1 MKQRGVFKWTLSPN
15 FCLSHA
21 NRLSDRKNY
30 GTVRMRWFQLIFH
43 CEIWVCIVNN
53 LVRPASWKWSSFDI
67 RSWSVAPS
75 THCLILRLRA
85 FKQGCLMRKLN
96 ICWKNCWMIM
106 KEGSRLNIYL
116 FELSFSDEVWM
127 SRSVWRH
134 VQMLRIWT
142 LSLLINIE
150 RLFVY

>member
-1 MKQRGVFKWTLSPN
+1 MNAKPELMALSRKPFVWQKKWAYRENEQIPIN
-15 FCLSHA
+15 
-21 NRLSDRKNY
+21 
-30 GTVRMRWFQLIFH
+30 IH
-43 CEIWVCIVNN
+43 CAIWVCIVNN
-53 LVRPASWKWSSFDI
+53 LVRPASWKWSSFYI

-75 THCLILRLRA
+75 THCLILRMRA

-96 ICWKNCWMIM
+96 ICWKNCYMIM